1 MTLHYSLLD
10 EPLIGARLADG
21 RRIRLT
27 LPALFVALAEDR
39 IRDFPALRPHQ
50 RHPWHA
56 FLVQL
61 AAIALHHANRTDL
74 FADETEWRAA
84 LLALSP
90 DDPDGAAWC
99 LVTPPDRPALMQAPV
114 PEGRLDAWKNR
125 LQAPDELD
133 MLVTSKNHDLKV
145 ARMKRSVPEDW
156 LMALISLQTQE
167 GFLGAGNYGVTRM
180 NGGFASRPALGAAP
194 QGGWGRRWA
203 RDVQRLLNAR
213 AEIVREMELPEQ
225 GGLALVW
232 LRPWNGTDSL
242 AFSALDPFYIEI
254 CRRIR
259 LVDADDR
266 LMAVATGTKVPRIEA
281 KSRNGVTGDAW
292 MPIEVGAAKALTITA
307 KGFDYK
313 LVVELLFK
321 PGKYRAPIA
330 QKLITEDGDQGIAVL
345 ARGVTRGQGKTE
357 GYHERRIPLSPK
369 VRRGFVEK
377 KTDAL
382 AALAEDRVAD
392 IGKLRGV
399 LWVALATLFENG
411 AAKEKFGDSAKDKA
425 NLFAKPFEQYEDA
438 RFFDG
443 PLGLNEHIEANDPD
457 RVRLAWYVDMAK
469 RAEDILRNAF
479 EAGPRSGEQR
489 YRARAAALGRFHGGL
504 RKEFPTLTEYADNQR
519 RQQRPPSTPPVN
531 PDPALKAASNNA
543 MPDQLELDFH

>member
-1 MTLHYSLLD
+1 MPLLYSVLD
-10 EPLIGARLADG
+10 ESLIGVRMTNG
-21 RRIRLT
+21 IRTHLS
-27 LPALFVALAEDR
+27 LPALFVALSEDR

-145 ARMKRSVPEDW
+145 ARMKRSAPEDW

-180 NGGFASRPALGAAP
+180 NGGFASRPALGAVP

-203 RDVQRLLNAR
+203 RDVQRLLDAR
-213 AEIVREMELPEQ
+213 AEVVREMELPEQ

-259 LVDADDR
+259 LVDTGDR
-266 LMAVATGTKVPRIEA
+266 LMAVATGSKVPRIEA

-330 QKLITEDGDQGIAVL
+330 QKLIAEDGDQGIAVL

-377 KTDAL
+377 NTDAL

-399 LWVALATLFENG
+399 LWTALATLFENG
-411 AAKEKFGDSAKDKA
+411 TAKEKFGDSAKDKA

-443 PLGLNEHIEANDPD
+443 PLGLNEHIEAKDPD
-457 RVRLAWYVDMAK
+457 RVRLAWYQDMAK
-469 RAEDILRNAF
+469 RAENILRNAF

-504 RKEFPTLTEYADNQR
+504 RKEFPTLATHYEERSQAHN
-519 RQQRPPSTPPVN
+519 TPPPESV
-531 PDPALKAASNNA
+531 
-543 MPDQLELDFH
+543 MPVAKPELPIQTSFDF